1 LFGWAINFKSCR
13 SNLLFDFVFFSHL
26 TCLCYNMLYLGD
38 AFAWRVAFMTP
49 YRALL
54 FPLMLVLKLEIVVCF
69 PFPRR
74 CCLIGVSSRPCKGN
88 VLKHWK
94 LPLCASA
101 ESFWWNWLL
110 KWVLTFQ
117 ITCFCML
124 KLRWQS
130 FYAIIKSSFMLTLS
144 DPGSEKIVAPI
155 VRFRNSS
162 NHLVQLSTVLLPID
176 QMSNFFLRYYKWSQ
190 L

>member
-1 LFGWAINFKSCR
+1 
-13 SNLLFDFVFFSHL
+13 
-26 TCLCYNMLYLGD
+26 MLYLGD

-49 YRALL
+49 YRALF
-54 FPLMLVLKLEIVVCF
+54 FPLVLILKLDIVVRF

-74 CCLIGVSSRPCKGN
+74 CCLIGVSSRSCKGN

-101 ESFWWNWLL
+101 ESFWWNRLL

-124 KLRWQS
+124 KFRWRS
-130 FYAIIKSSFMLTLS
+130 FYVIIKSSFMLTLL
-144 DPGSEKIVAPI
+144 DPGSFMLTLLDPGSKKIISPI

-162 NHLVQLSTVLLPID
+162 SHLVQPSTVLLPID
-176 QMSNFFLRYYKWSQ
+176 QMSDFFLRYYKWSQ